1 MIVLFVS
8 KLIKKRKI
16 PLGSPVIIDTI
27 KSKYNLKNEANREI
41 ALMPEGIVAD
51 YSSELSGEFFIVKL
65 RSNIEIKVSE
75 NELSECTRNY
85 YFSDEI
91 FSSGLVKRI
100 KDFFKIEFV
109 LTGNREIKSLLNPF
123 TFLKWIKFTIK
134 DVF

>member
-1 MIVLFVS
+1 
-8 KLIKKRKI
+8 LIKKRKI

-41 ALMPEGIVAD
+41 GLMPEGIVAD
-51 YSSELSGEFFIVKL
+51 YSSELSGEFLIIKL

>member
-1 MIVLFVS
+1 M
-8 KLIKKRKI
+8 IKKRKI

-27 KSKYNLKNEANREI
+27 KSKYKLKNEANREI

-51 YSSELSGEFFIVKL
+51 YSSELSGEFLIVKL
-65 RSNIEIKVSE
+65 RSNIEIKVSD

>member
-1 MIVLFVS
+1 M
-8 KLIKKRKI
+8 IKKRKI

-51 YSSELSGEFFIVKL
+51 YSSELSGEFLIVKL

-85 YFSDEI
+85 YSDEI
-91 FSSGLVKRI
+91 FSLGLVKRI
-100 KDFFKIEFV
+100 KDFFNIEFV

>member
-1 MIVLFVS
+1 M
-8 KLIKKRKI
+8 IKKRKI

-41 ALMPEGIVAD
+41 GLMPEGIVAD
-51 YSSELSGEFFIVKL
+51 YSSELSGEFLIIKL

-85 YFSDEI
+85 YFADEI

>member
-1 MIVLFVS
+1 M
-8 KLIKKRKI
+8 IKKRKI

-41 ALMPEGIVAD
+41 GLMPEGIVLD
-51 YSSELSGEFFIVKL
+51 YSSELSGEFLIIKL

-123 TFLKWIKFTIK
+123 AFLKWIKFTIK

>member
-1 MIVLFVS
+1 M
-8 KLIKKRKI
+8 IKKRKI

-27 KSKYNLKNEANREI
+27 KSKYNLKNEANRGI
-41 ALMPEGIVAD
+41 GLMPEGIVAD
-51 YSSELSGEFFIVKL
+51 YSSELSGEFLIIKL

-91 FSSGLVKRI
+91 FSLGLVKRI

>member
-1 MIVLFVS
+1 MT
-8 KLIKKRKI
+8 KKQKI

-27 KSKYNLKNEANREI
+27 KSKYNLKDESNREI
-41 ALMPEGIVAD
+41 ALMPEGIVTD
-51 YSSELSGEFFIVKL
+51 YTSELSGEFLIIKL

-91 FSSGLVKRI
+91 LSSDLLKKIKGL
-100 KDFFKIEFV
+100 FKIHYAF
-109 LTGNREIKSLLNPF
+109 TGDREIKYLLNPL
-123 TFLKWIKFTIK
+123 TFFKWAIYAIK

>member
-1 MIVLFVS
+1 MTE
-8 KLIKKRKI
+8 KHKI

-27 KSKYNLKNEANREI
+27 KSKYNLKDESSREI
-41 ALMPEGIVAD
+41 AFMPEGIVTD
-51 YSSELSGEFFIVKL
+51 YSSELSGEFLIIKL

-91 FSSGLVKRI
+91 ISSGLLKRL
-100 KDFFKIEFV
+100 KDFLKLEFV

-123 TFLKWIKFTIK
+123 TFIKWIKFTIK

>member
-1 MIVLFVS
+1 
-8 KLIKKRKI
+8 LIKKRKI

-51 YSSELSGEFFIVKL
+51 YSSELSGEFLIVKL

>member
-1 MIVLFVS
+1 M
-8 KLIKKRKI
+8 
-16 PLGSPVIIDTI
+16 IIDTI
-27 KSKYNLKNEANREI
+27 KSKYNLKNVSKREI
-41 ALMPEGIVAD
+41 ALMPEGIVTD
-51 YSSELSGEFFIVKL
+51 YCSDLSGEFLIIKL

-91 FSSGLVKRI
+91 VSSGLLKLV
-100 KDFFKIEFV
+100 KDFFEIEF
-109 LTGNREIKSLLNPF
+109 LLNGNNEIKYLLNPF